1 VKCSRLVKRE
11 RRRGATYQLQYR
23 AHRTCRMVYVEFD
36 VNQAGGTFYIR
47 VDGNNPGIR
56 SSNRKPEPDLG
67 QAMTS

>member
-1 VKCSRLVKRE
+1 
-11 RRRGATYQLQYR
+11 
-23 AHRTCRMVYVEFD
+23 MVYVEFD